1 MGLWPAL
8 VKSAAAYWINTMV
21 FSGPN
26 KKQQQ
31 LSPETFEGHAGI
43 YVHIPFCQSKCPYC
57 SFVSYEGMDTNTK
70 NRYMQNL
77 LQQAQDMARHPW
89 SRTRKFHSLYIGG
102 GTPSTVNV
110 SAMADFVAECLEI
123 FDFAALSRKAPE
135 VTMEVNPNT
144 INEAMLKR
152 FRQAG
157 VNRLSIGSQSFSDA
171 MLKTI
176 GRKHSAQ
183 DAVQALKFARAAG
196 FANISLDLM
205 YGLPGQDL
213 ENWQNTLGLALDL
226 APEHLSVYELT
237 IEQGTVFYEQM
248 RRGRLDLPNEE
259 TSLAMFEYAREIL
272 SANCYNHYE
281 ISNYARNGFQSIH
294 NVNYWENGSYIGL
307 GSGAVSCFSGVR
319 VQSEKNPE
327 RYIEMIIG
335 QQPPFRE
342 AEFLS
347 LNARFRESV
356 IMGLRMTAGVSVSL
370 LEKRYGMTPEKY
382 YGETLNVL
390 FEQKLLEEK
399 KDRLQLTEKGLLLAN
414 RVMAELV

>member
-1 MGLWPAL
+1 MGLWPVL
-8 VKSAAAYWINTMV
+8 VKSAAECWIDIMV

-43 YVHIPFCQSKCPYC
+43 YAHIPFCQSKCPYC
-57 SFVSYEGMDTNTK
+57 SFVSYQGMDTDIK

-89 SRTRKFHSLYIGG
+89 SRARKFHSLYIGG

-110 SAMADFVAECLEI
+110 SAMAGFVAECLEI
-123 FDFAALSRKAPE
+123 FDFAAPSRKGPE

-144 INEAMLKR
+144 VNETMLRK

-171 MLKTI
+171 MLKSI
-176 GRKHSAQ
+176 GRKHSSQ
-183 DAVQALKFARAAG
+183 DVIKTVNYARDAG

-213 ENWQNTLGLALDL
+213 ANWQNSLGSALEL
-226 APEHLSVYELT
+226 APEHVSVYELT
-237 IEQGTVFYEQM
+237 IEKGTVFYEQASQ
-248 RRGRLDLPNEE
+248 GRLDLPNEE
-259 TSLAMFEYAREIL
+259 ASLAMFEHAREIL
-272 SANCYNHYE
+272 SASGFEHYE
-281 ISNYARNGFQSIH
+281 ISNYARNGYQSIH

-319 VQSEKNPE
+319 LQSEKNPE
-327 RYIEMIIG
+327 QFIEMITR

-347 LNARFRESV
+347 LHARFRESV
-356 IMGLRMTAGVSVSL
+356 IMGLRMTAGVSVAL
-370 LEKRYGMTPEKY
+370 LEKRFGISPVKY
-382 YGETLNVL
+382 YEKTLQVL

-399 KDRLQLTEKGLLLAN
+399 NDRLRLTEKGILLAN
-414 RVMAELV
+414 RVMALLV